1 MSKLCLEIAYKKYVN
16 SKVNPRKL
24 AVSPNFNPDE
34 ATIDPKNFATIRT
47 TSIVQ
52 RQQKEHLQEEM
63 HEQMSGYKRLRRD
76 HQVCTR
82 LGELQF

>member
-1 MSKLCLEIAYKKYVN
+1 MKSLFFLFSTDPLTCL
-16 SKVNPRKL
+16 
-24 AVSPNFNPDE
+24 NPDPIRIRI
-34 ATIDPKNFATIRT
+34 AAFNSFAIFRT

-76 HQVCTR
+76 HQVKYHTLR
-82 LGELQF
+82 VVNRIKTKL